1 MIELI
6 FVFLFVSM
14 SVGLIPLLGIG
25 YLVSLFLQYWYIII
39 IITIVGVYIVHY
51 IHCWILKKL
60 IFLMEQK
67 EKKEQRKK

>member
-25 YLVSLFLQYWYIII
+25 YLIYLFLKYWYIII

-51 IHCWILKKL
+51 IHSWILKKL

-67 EKKEQRKK
+67 EQNKK

>member
-25 YLVSLFLQYWYIII
+25 YIVSLFKIL
-39 IITIVGVYIVHY
+39 VYY
-51 IHCWILKKL
+51 YNYYYCWSIYCSLYTLLDFKK
-60 IFLMEQK
+60 INFFNGTK
-67 EKKEQRKK
+67 GKKGTK

>member
-14 SVGLIPLLGIG
+14 SVGIIPLLGIG
-25 YLVSLFLQYWYIII
+25 YLVSLFLKYWYIII
-39 IITIVGVYIVHY
+39 IITIVGVYIVQY

-67 EKKEQRKK
+67 EKKEQSKK

>member
-25 YLVSLFLQYWYIII
+25 YLVSLFLKYWYIII

-51 IHCWILKKL
+51 IYCWILKKL

-67 EKKEQRKK
+67 EKKEQSKK

>member
-25 YLVSLFLQYWYIII
+25 YIVSLFLKYWYIII

-51 IHCWILKKL
+51 IYCWILKKL

-67 EKKEQRKK
+67 EKKEQSKK